1 MSQFAPE
8 FVNNDTY
15 PKPRQERQEQALE
28 ETWKYS
34 GDDEASGSISAN
46 AVRVCCCSPLSYAS
60 VCGVCCSSLFH
71 TPNMLCCK

>member
-1 MSQFAPE
+1 MPQFGPE

-28 ETWKYS
+28 ETWKYN

-46 AVRVCCCSPLSYAS
+46 AVRVCCCSLALSHPPLSHA
-60 VCGVCCSSLFH
+60 
-71 TPNMLCCK
+71 